1 MLSKFDQNTK
11 KKKLTFCS
19 VWLGKFAQ
27 IVEAIRQCRRVV
39 LGNPGQS
46 LSRHPCTNRNTK
58 WSCFLWLS
66 MFFFFFFFAFLA
78 VWGCCS
84 SRTNPKWPAAAAG
97 GQGIEPRTWS
107 GRLGGRSEGAMGRR
121 ARTMRD
127 KFPAGGDAA
136 KEGRRRSLVGRV
148 PKVNRQ

>member
-1 MLSKFDQNTK
+1 MPTGCPWEAWAILVPPSLHKPKHQV
-11 KKKLTFCS
+11 KLFFMA
-19 VWLGKFAQ
+19 LH
-27 IVEAIRQCRRVV
+27 V
-39 LGNPGQS
+39 L
-46 LSRHPCTNRNTK
+46 L
-58 WSCFLWLS
+58 
-66 MFFFFFFFAFLA
+66 FFFFFAFLA